1 MTLLDTWP
9 DAGAGVADSDTEQGR
24 WTRRLTISFYLSI
37 MSVALIDVCF
47 AFLFPIPVERFLP
60 TTIVLIVATLAGA
73 RVLFKPIA
81 RYLASPDSEPLPVR
95 AIVWLPRH
103 CTVYVS
109 AVITVLAA
117 TKFIL
122 LPALL
127 GFELST
133 VLSPVEQMT
142 LP

>member
-1 MTLLDTWP
+1 MDTSP
-9 DAGAGVADSDTEQGR
+9 DSLVLPVDHERCTD
-24 WTRRLTISFYLSI
+24 RRLFC
-37 MSVALIDVCF
+37 V
-47 AFLFPIPVERFLP
+47 PVPDSSGTFLP

-73 RVLFKPIA
+73 RVLLKPIA